1 MIGDSLKVAP
11 SIPQSAVSE
20 GDPLE
25 LHCNATRSFTE
36 HTSLSVTW
44 SLKKGGSSIEEILTF
59 GPDDK
64 VTVGASSTQRYADGG
79 LRLDLRGG
87 GFYGLVLS
95 GARTEDQGKYVCTAR
110 EWVRQAG
117 GTLDKIMEKSE
128 DMGKVTVKSTGEG
141 VFGKAH
147 S

>member
-1 MIGDSLKVAP
+1 MV
-11 SIPQSAVSE
+11 
-20 GDPLE
+20 
-25 LHCNATRSFTE
+25 
-36 HTSLSVTW
+36 
-44 SLKKGGSSIEEILTF
+44 EILTF

-87 GFYGLVLS
+87 GFYGLVIS

-117 GTLDKIMEKSE
+117 GTLDKILEKSE
-128 DMGKVTVKSTGEG
+128 DMGKVTVKPTGEG
-141 VFGKAH
+141 VFGKLKLRACSRGVSPSDTPVIICMCVCLCVTERH
-147 S
+147 THQEASLVIPL